1 MDTKQLKKTLAG
13 LSVATLLAGACLASP
28 VTAASG

>member
-1 MDTKQLKKTLAG
+1 MDSNQLKKTLAG

-28 VTAASG
+28 ASAASG